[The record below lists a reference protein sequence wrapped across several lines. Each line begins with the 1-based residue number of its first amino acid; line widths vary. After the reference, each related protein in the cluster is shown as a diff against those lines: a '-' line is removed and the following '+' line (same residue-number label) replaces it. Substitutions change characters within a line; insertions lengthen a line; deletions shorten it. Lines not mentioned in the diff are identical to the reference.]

1 MAEVKYEHF
10 IPQNTALAGAR
21 RIGVYNA
28 KGKRVGGAGLQGLAL
43 PATQQK
49 QYAFLCVSDCHI
61 DGSSE
66 SQDSQADFIRALK
79 YAENDSDIAFTA
91 TCGDIVD
98 HSGNNNYFFQT
109 YQQLKNKYATKP
121 VYAITGNHESN
132 NGGTVAH
139 ANEDTIKLYYGE
151 DQPLYYSFTR
161 GDDVF
166 IMLGTYGWS
175 GSYPLFKRDGTA
187 EVELQFMYDTLEANR
202 NKRCFVF
209 FHVLSS
215 NEGDSGEPYPEFY
228 SGDLFDKYDSTHDKQ
243 KDCFLGMLKHYKN
256 TIWFHGHSHAR
267 FQLQEVS
274 ATSNY
279 SEQCGYRSVHIPSL
293 CKPTKMVDSNGV
305 GVQDTTE
312 SQGYIVDV
320 YPNGI
325 HLRGRDFVKGEFLP
339 IASYWI
345 DTTLQ
350 TVAAGTY
357 TDSTGILI

>member
-21 RIGVYNA
+21 RIGVYNS
-28 KGKRVGGAGLQGLAL
+28 KGNRVGGAGLQSLAL
-43 PATQQK
+43 PTTQPK
-49 QYAFLCVSDCHI
+49 QYGFLCVSDCHI

-66 SQDSQADFIRALK
+66 SQDSQADFIRAIK
-79 YAENDSDIAFTA
+79 YAENDPGVNFTA
-91 TCGDIVD
+91 ICGDVVD
-98 HSGNNNYFFQT
+98 HSGNANYFFQT
-109 YQQLKNKYATKP
+109 YQNLKNKYATKE

-132 NGGTVAH
+132 NSGTTTH
-139 ANEDTIKLYYGE
+139 ANESVVQQYFE
-151 DQPLYYSFTR
+151 RPLYYSFTR

-243 KDCFLGMLKHYKN
+243 KDCFLNMLKHYKN
-256 TIWFHGHSHAR
+256 AIWFHGHSHAM
-267 FQLQEVS
+267 FQLQEIS
-274 ATSNY
+274 DTSTY
-279 SEQCGYRSVHIPSL
+279 SEQHGYRSVHIPSL
-293 CKPTKMVDSNGV
+293 CKPTKPGSDGVKVDV
-305 GVQDTTE
+305 TAE

-357 TDSTGILI
+357 TDSTGLIAT